1 VADFSMSAT
10 ISELLIGFN
19 FTMNAKTFLA
29 LSVGI
34 SSIICPLSAFSATGE
49 QTTVSAKA
57 DVSTASIDAK
67 AEQILKKMSDFYGG
81 MKTFKTV
88 MVYTISVQK
97 EKKES
102 RTTNFKILAEKP
114 NKLAIAINGDDKSNG
129 GVVAMDGKNRYLYTP
144 RAGYIKGDATSNFT
158 GSFKDRE
165 FAFTTG
171 FNFGGQSLLE
181 ALLADAPYQFI
192 QRTFNITSA
201 KYVGAD
207 KIDGFDVDHI
217 QVGSKLDW
225 DIWIDRGSKPWV
237 RRVSPSLGKMV
248 DDSSLT
254 LVFNYTDLSDGK
266 LSSDDFKFTAPKDA
280 KLLTTFFSAPN
291 PTVRSHDQP
300 HALLNQPAPPI
311 TLDTIG
317 GGKLDLASY
326 KSKNVVVL
334 DFWATWCP
342 PCRQALPILAEV
354 TKNYESKGV
363 KFFAVDLREEPG
375 KIEAFLKSEGLLI
388 NVALDKDGAVAKSY
402 QVEGI
407 PQSVIIGTD
416 GVVKVVHVGFGTD
429 LKTRLASELD
439 AILSD
444 KPVP

>member
-1 VADFSMSAT
+1 MSAT
-10 ISELLIGFN
+10 IVELLIGFN
-19 FTMNAKTFLA
+19 FTMHAKTFLA
-29 LSVGI
+29 LSLTI
-34 SSIICPLSAFSATGE
+34 SSIICPLSAFSATGD
-49 QTTVSAKA
+49 QTPGAAKA
-57 DVSTASIDAK
+57 DTSAAAIDAK
-67 AEQILKKMSDFYGG
+67 AEQLLKKMSDFYGG
-81 MKTFKTV
+81 LKTFKTV

-97 EKKES
+97 QKKES

-114 NKLAIAINGDDKSNG
+114 NKLAISITGDDKSSG
-129 GVVAMDGKNRYLYTP
+129 SEVAMDGKTRYLYTP
-144 RAGYIKGDATSNFT
+144 RAGYIKGEASSNFT

-165 FAFTTG
+165 FAYTTG

-181 ALLADAPYQFI
+181 SLLADDPYQFI

-201 KYVGAD
+201 KYVGAE

-248 DDSSLT
+248 DDSSLS

-266 LSSDDFKFTAPKDA
+266 LSSDDFKFNVPKDA
-280 KLLTTFFSAPN
+280 KVLTTFFSAPN
-291 PTVRSHDQP
+291 PTAASHDQP

-311 TLDTIG
+311 LLDTIG
-317 GGKLDLASY
+317 GGKFDLASY

-354 TKNYESKGV
+354 TKAYESKGV

-375 KIEAFLKSEGLLI
+375 KIESFLKSEGLAI

-416 GVVKVVHVGFGTD
+416 GVIKAVHVGFGTD

-439 AILSD
+439 AILSE